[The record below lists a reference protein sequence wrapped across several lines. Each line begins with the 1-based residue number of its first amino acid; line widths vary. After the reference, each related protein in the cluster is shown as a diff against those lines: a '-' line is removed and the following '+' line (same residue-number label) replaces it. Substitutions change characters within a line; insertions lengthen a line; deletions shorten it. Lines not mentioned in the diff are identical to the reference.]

1 MKDWK
6 SLSHVRWDCK
16 YHLVFISKYRQRKI
30 YGEVRKKIEGTGTK
44 YCNRSRAIIVLSLKF
59 SNHSQV
65 QGLTVQG

>member
-30 YGEVRKKIEGTGTK
+30 YGEVRRKIKGTGTK
-44 YCNRSRAIIVLSLKF
+44 YF
-59 SNHSQV
+59 STA
-65 QGLTVQG
+65 TVFQPSSTPQPVWHFP